1 MWYNGDINKGVSMF
15 DIKEDRKK
23 MEDAIDRFKAEMK
36 KVRTGR
42 AHPDMLSGIKVEVYG
57 QFMPLN
63 QAANITAADATLLV
77 VTPFDPANIAAI
89 ESAIRADQALGLN
102 PADDGRV
109 IRVPIPPLTE
119 ERRKEIVK
127 NASEKVENA
136 KVALRN
142 IREDARKAVKI
153 ATEMSEDVKKRAE
166 KEIDDLTK
174 EFSEKVEKEFKE
186 KSDEIMKI

>member
-1 MWYNGDINKGVSMF
+1 MF
-15 DIKEDRKK
+15 DTTEDRNK
-23 MEDAIDRFKAEMK
+23 MEGAVSRFREAMK

-42 AHPDMLSGIKVEVYG
+42 AHPDMISGVKVEVYG
-57 QFMPLN
+57 QYMPLN

-77 VTPFDPANIAAI
+77 VTPFDPGNIAAI
-89 ESAIRADQALGLN
+89 SNAIRADQSLGLN

-127 NASEKVENA
+127 AASAKVEEA
-136 KVALRN
+136 KVAIRN
-142 IREDARKAVKI
+142 AREDARKAIK
-153 ATEMSEDVKKRAE
+153 AAEELSEDTKKRAE

-174 EFSEKVEKEFKE
+174 EFTDKVEAEFKA

>member
-1 MWYNGDINKGVSMF
+1 
-15 DIKEDRKK
+15 
-23 MEDAIDRFKAEMK
+23 MK

-42 AHPDMLSGIKVEVYG
+42 AHPDMISGVKVEVYG
-57 QFMPLN
+57 QYMPLN

-77 VTPFDPANIAAI
+77 VTPFDPGNIAAI
-89 ESAIRADQALGLN
+89 SNAIRADQSLGLN

-127 NASEKVENA
+127 AASAKVEEA
-136 KVALRN
+136 KVAIRN
-142 IREDARKAVKI
+142 AREDARKAIK
-153 ATEMSEDVKKRAE
+153 AAEELSEDTKKRAE

-174 EFSEKVEKEFKE
+174 EFTDKIEAEFKA

>member
-1 MWYNGDINKGVSMF
+1 MF
-15 DIKEDRKK
+15 DTAEDRKK
-23 MEDAIDRFKAEMK
+23 MESVVERFDKEMK

-42 AHPDMLSGIKVEVYG
+42 AHPDMLAGIKVEVYG

-63 QAANITAADATLLV
+63 QVANITASDATLLV
-77 VTPFDPANIAAI
+77 VTPFDPTNIKSI
-89 ESAIRADQALGLN
+89 SEAIRGDQSLGLN

-109 IRVPIPPLTE
+109 IRVPIPALTE

-127 NASEKVENA
+127 NASAKVEEA

-142 IREDARKAVKI
+142 IREDARKAIKI
-153 ATEMSEDVKKRAE
+153 AAELGEDIKKRAE
-166 KEIDDLTK
+166 KDIDDLTK
-174 EFSEKVEKEFKE
+174 EFSDKIDKEFKN

>member
-1 MWYNGDINKGVSMF
+1 MF
-15 DIKEDRKK
+15 DTKEERKK
-23 MEDAIDRFKAEMK
+23 MEDTIQRFKDEMK

-127 NASEKVENA
+127 NASAKVENA

-153 ATEMSEDVKKRAE
+153 ATDLSEDVKKRTE
-166 KEIDDLTK
+166 KDIDDLTK
-174 EFSEKVEKEFKE
+174 EFTDKIDAEFKN
-186 KSDEIMKI
+186 KTDEIMKI

>member
-1 MWYNGDINKGVSMF
+1 MF
-15 DIKEDRKK
+15 DTNEDRKK
-23 MEDAIDRFKAEMK
+23 MENAVQRFKDEMK

-42 AHPDMLSGIKVEVYG
+42 AHPDMISGVKVEVYG

-63 QAANITAADATLLV
+63 QVANVTAADATLLV
-77 VTPFDPANIAAI
+77 ITPFDPSNIQAI
-89 ESAIRADQALGLN
+89 SSAIRADQSLGLN

-109 IRVPIPPLTE
+109 IRVPIPALTE

-127 NASEKVENA
+127 TASSKVEEA

-142 IREDARKAVKI
+142 VREDARKAIKG
-153 ATEMSEDVKKRAE
+153 AAELSEDVKKRAE

-174 EFSEKVEKEFKE
+174 EFSDKIEAEFKA
-186 KSDEIMKI
+186 KSEEIMKL